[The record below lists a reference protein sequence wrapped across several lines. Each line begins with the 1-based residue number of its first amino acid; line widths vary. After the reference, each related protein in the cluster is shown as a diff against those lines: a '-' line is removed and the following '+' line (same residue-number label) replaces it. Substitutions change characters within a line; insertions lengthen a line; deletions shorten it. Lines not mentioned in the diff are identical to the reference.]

1 MTFLRI
7 GNPVVQEGPPLA
19 STTACGPCVDSVS
32 TLKEQVE
39 ALNSSMMLVE
49 GDEGESPATD
59 DEESLA

>member
-1 MTFLRI
+1 VTFLCI
-7 GNPVVQEGPPLA
+7 GNPVVQKGPPLA

-32 TLKEQVE
+32 TLKEQIE
-39 ALNSSMMLVE
+39 ALDSMVLVE